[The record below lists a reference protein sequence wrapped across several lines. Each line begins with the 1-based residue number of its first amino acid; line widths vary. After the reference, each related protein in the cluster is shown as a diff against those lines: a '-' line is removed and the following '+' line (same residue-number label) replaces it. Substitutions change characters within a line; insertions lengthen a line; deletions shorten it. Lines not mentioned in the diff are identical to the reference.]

1 MLITIIALHL
11 HLAKFCVVIK
21 AIAPQIVL
29 FFYFCFLSKSMVT
42 KRVKKC
48 LKNLAP
54 N

>member
-29 FFYFCFLSKSMVT
+29 FVFLFLFFK
-42 KRVKKC
+42 
-48 LKNLAP
+48 LKYGY
-54 N
+54 